1 MFIRLLYKRGLG
13 YLILSYQ
20 QALLVTQ
27 TDKLIK
33 LPQDR
38 VPFWLFC
45 DGGGDVSDYVTRNTD
60 CVDNF

>member
-1 MFIRLLYKRGLG
+1 MFIPLLYKRGLG

-38 VPFWLFC
+38 VVYHFGYF
-45 DGGGDVSDYVTRNTD
+45 VMVAMT
-60 CVDNF
+60 FQIM